1 MPYFQKNIV
10 TFAARNSARVILK
23 RLVQHRVTINT
34 LLYIM
39 RKKSIKALLFALLSM
54 PNVVQGQTQITLDQ
68 LYSLAD

>member
-39 RKKSIKALLFALLSM
+39 RKKSIKALLFALL
-54 PNVVQGQTQITLDQ
+54 
-68 LYSLAD
+68 